1 MKILY
6 YTSDDNIIYQLTING
21 TYMST
26 TFKLTDICT
35 ILSIPYKKHLFRDYL
50 DDEKINIRASRSFSS
65 FLTIKGVLKI
75 ISNQSLHI
83 VKIKHFYDWFNLY
96 VESLKVSSETPDAHL
111 ERTKDEARKIEKTKH
126 DILIEKSKRTSQLYL
141 TKVKNIDD
149 TSFVIKFGV
158 TADLKQR
165 IAAHAKDFGMCI
177 LLDTFVIPAALELE
191 RSIKNDVHL
200 KSNFY
205 AESINGK
212 KSTEVILID
221 DKLPY
226 ETFHEIVKKRS
237 RDFMDYTEKEKH
249 EFKKEENKSAIIKL
263 LSDFRTIT
271 FANETERSE
280 YFALIKKLVEEHVDE
295 SVDKSIDESNDEP
308 IDEPTEDT
316 HEPEITTPHVGPK
329 KRKASRGNKIQQYDP
344 VDHTKIIA
352 TYEGFTDAAR
362 HIPTASA
369 NGIESACD
377 NKTIYKGYRWFEISR
392 DTPDN
397 TIFDIG
403 KTAENIQQYKG
414 YIALINYDADK
425 ILTVYANQKIAGEV
439 LRLSASS
446 IAAAIKRGSRCSG
459 GHLMK
464 YDDLPDCMKTEYLK
478 SNKLPDAFEIKGVK
492 INQIDPATKNV
503 IKSWNNV
510 NAVIRAMAVSRSTL
524 FDACEHGHTVKGFLW
539 SKV

>member
-6 YTSDDNIIYQLTING
+6 YTSNDNIIYPLTING

-26 TFKLTDICT
+26 LFKLTDICT

-65 FLTIKGVLKI
+65 FLTIKGVSKI
-75 ISNQSLHI
+75 ISKPSLHV

-96 VESLKVSSETPDAHL
+96 IESLKVNSETPDAHL
-111 ERTKDEARKIEKTKH
+111 ERIKDEARKIEKMKH
-126 DILIEKSKRTSQLYL
+126 DLLLEKSERINQVYL
-141 TKVKNIDD
+141 TKVKHISN

-158 TADLKQR
+158 TANLKQR
-165 IAAHAKDFGMCI
+165 IAAHTKNFGMCI

-191 RSIKNDVHL
+191 RSIKTNAYL
-200 KSNFY
+200 KPHFY
-205 AESINGK
+205 TELINGT
-212 KSTEVILID
+212 KSIETILID
-221 DKLPY
+221 DKLTY
-226 ETFHEIVKKRS
+226 EIFHEIVMKHS
-237 RDFMDYTEKEKH
+237 RDFMDYTEKDKYK
-249 EFKKEENKSAIIKL
+249 FKKEENKSEIIKL
-263 LSDFRTIT
+263 LSDFRTMT

-280 YFALIKKLVEEHVDE
+280 YFALIKKL
-295 SVDKSIDESNDEP
+295 IDEHADEP

-492 INQIDPATKNV
+492 INQIDPITKNV

-524 FDACEHGHTVKGFLW
+524 FDACEHGHTVKGFIW

>member
-1 MKILY
+1 MDTLEKY
-6 YTSDDNIIYQLTING
+6 
-21 TYMST
+21 
-26 TFKLTDICT
+26 KLLMAEN
-35 ILSIPYKKHLFRDYL
+35 LSQC
-50 DDEKINIRASRSFSS
+50 
-65 FLTIKGVLKI
+65 IKLADK
-75 ISNQSLHI
+75 
-83 VKIKHFYDWFNLY
+83 YD
-96 VESLKVSSETPDAHL
+96 SETFL
-111 ERTKDEARKIEKTKH
+111 
-126 DILIEKSKRTSQLYL
+126 LI
-141 TKVKNIDD
+141 
-149 TSFVIKFGV
+149 
-158 TADLKQR
+158 
-165 IAAHAKDFGMCI
+165 
-177 LLDTFVIPAALELE
+177 
-191 RSIKNDVHL
+191 IKNMTEML
-200 KSNFY
+200 K
-205 AESINGK
+205 
-212 KSTEVILID
+212 
-221 DKLPY
+221 
-226 ETFHEIVKKRS
+226 
-237 RDFMDYTEKEKH
+237 
-249 EFKKEENKSAIIKL
+249 
-263 LSDFRTIT
+263 
-271 FANETERSE
+271 
-280 YFALIKKLVEEHVDE
+280 
-295 SVDKSIDESNDEP
+295 EP
-308 IDEPTEDT
+308 IPPEVT
-316 HEPEITTPHVGPK
+316 HIPLPK
-329 KRKASRGNKIQQYDP
+329 KRKGSRGNKIQQYDP
-344 VDHTKIIA
+344 VDHNKIIA

-492 INQIDPATKNV
+492 INQIDPITKNV

-539 SKV
+539 SKA